1 MCLSAH
7 THRHTATAS
16 TVRPSSPS
24 PPPCSAPNNSL
35 RWCSAGG
42 WLDNSVVAADLQFDR
57 SGDSGRTCHQFCV
70 WVDARLSEMSDANQ
84 PTEVFEH
91 DRRLPRKRSNS
102 ALLTVAYS
110 SLYLYLVHTSANS
123 KMEKK
128 SRMSEVRT
136 QVASIEEE
144 EEKLQTPVI
153 L

>member
-1 MCLSAH
+1 
-7 THRHTATAS
+7 
-16 TVRPSSPS
+16 
-24 PPPCSAPNNSL
+24 
-35 RWCSAGG
+35 
-42 WLDNSVVAADLQFDR
+42 
-57 SGDSGRTCHQFCV
+57 
-70 WVDARLSEMSDANQ
+70 MSDANQ